1 MADRSVAVSRTFR
14 ANVPTWSSDD
24 ANAINPYREMRP
36 YVGFNPTTPHSA
48 AGCRTD
54 PPVSLPIAQT
64 ASPAATA
71 AAEPPDDPPGTVS
84 SPHGLCTGPKAE
96 FSFEEPIA
104 NSSQFVLPART
115 APASFSLAHGVQS

>member
-1 MADRSVAVSRTFR
+1 
-14 ANVPTWSSDD
+14 
-24 ANAINPYREMRP
+24 MRP

-54 PPVSLPIAQT
+54 PPVSLPIPHT

-84 SPHGLCTGPKAE
+84 RPHGLCTGPNAE

-104 NSSQFVLPART
+104 NSSQFVFPART
-115 APASFSLAHGVQS
+115 APASFRRAHGVQSYGGT